1 MLRQWLLSRILTLPN
16 DMPAT
21 TLEADR
27 PLKPM
32 TGLLDPRRAEAGT
45 SAGRGPANA
54 DASGKHAAA
63 VANATA
69 APETYP
75 TIRKFLARSQAPFD
89 CTYGISSEAGSV
101 TSIES

>member
-63 VANATA
+63 VAKATA

-75 TIRKFLARSQAPFD
+75 TIRKFFSDDPKLLLTARTASRQKQDQSRA
-89 CTYGISSEAGSV
+89 
-101 TSIES
+101 